1 MKYRNIIFDFDGVL
15 AESVHIKT
23 QAFSQIYSEYG
34 ENIANKVVKHHKAN
48 GGMSR
53 YEKFPFYHKQFLNT
67 DLSVE
72 EISELSDQFSKMVVK
87 GVIKADEVNGTSW
100 FLKKY
105 DKRCKYWIVS
115 ATPEN
120 EIIKI
125 AEKRG
130 IAGFFVKIYGSPEKK
145 PNIVKKIFT
154 DYNISKNETVFLGDA
169 MSDLEAAKN
178 NNIDYIL
185 RSTIENKSLFK
196 NKNMDRFT
204 DYYELDKIFSEK

>member
-1 MKYRNIIFDFDGVL
+1 MKYRNIIFDFDRVL

-53 YEKFPFYHKQFLNT
+53 YEKFPYYHKNFLNI
-67 DLSVE
+67 DLSE
-72 EISELSDQFSKMVVK
+72 EDINQLSDDFSKLVIE
-87 GVIKADEVNGTSW
+87 GVINAEEVNGALL
-100 FLKKY
+100 FLKKN

-125 AEKRG
+125 AKKRG
-130 IAGFFVKIYGSPEKK
+130 IDGLFVKIFGSPEKK
-145 PNIVKKIFT
+145 PNIVKKILI

-169 MSDLEAAKN
+169 MSDLEAAKI
-178 NNIDYIL
+178 NNIDFIL

-204 DYYELDKIFSEK
+204 DYYELDKILSEK